1 MCEFALQ
8 YYSESVPIY
17 SWLVKM
23 YSKLGLASLV
33 TELSE
38 SIPEMDNQ
46 NFERLG
52 ATRFSVYTDYGMGQN
67 LEELIRKYKQF
78 YNDKIQENKNQI
90 CESFVHCRF
99 DNIRPL
105 MQKNEKLTSSGFQHG
120 IDLAYTVLQIHKYE
134 TETVQMHQIFNKQFE
149 HIDTI
154 CDADSA
160 YEAKT

>member
-1 MCEFALQ
+1 MCEFALA
-8 YYSESVPIY
+8 YFPESIPIY
-17 SWLVKM
+17 SWLIKM

-78 YNDKIQENKNQI
+78 YNDKI
-90 CESFVHCRF
+90 
-99 DNIRPL
+99 
-105 MQKNEKLTSSGFQHG
+105 
-120 IDLAYTVLQIHKYE
+120 
-134 TETVQMHQIFNKQFE
+134 
-149 HIDTI
+149 
-154 CDADSA
+154 
-160 YEAKT
+160 

>member
-1 MCEFALQ
+1 
-8 YYSESVPIY
+8 
-17 SWLVKM
+17 
-23 YSKLGLASLV
+23 
-33 TELSE
+33 
-38 SIPEMDNQ
+38 
-46 NFERLG
+46 
-52 ATRFSVYTDYGMGQN
+52 
-67 LEELIRKYKQF
+67 
-78 YNDKIQENKNQI
+78 
-90 CESFVHCRF
+90 
-99 DNIRPL
+99 